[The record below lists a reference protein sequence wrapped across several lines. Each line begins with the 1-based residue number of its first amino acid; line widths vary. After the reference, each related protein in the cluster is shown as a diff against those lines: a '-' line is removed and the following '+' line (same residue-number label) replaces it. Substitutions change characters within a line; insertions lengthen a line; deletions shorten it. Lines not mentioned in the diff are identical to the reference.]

1 MGVFLL
7 LHLPQPSEGGML
19 CNGHPREGKLRHGA
33 GGRGPSPCFAG
44 WGQGR
49 AASKP
54 SSTIAMW
61 LEEPPPNWD
70 SGAVGCL
77 AAADLVPLVGNKP
90 AWSAREENV

>member
-1 MGVFLL
+1 ML

-19 CNGHPREGKLRHGA
+19 CNGHPWEGKLSHGA

-49 AASKP
+49 TTSKP

-61 LEEPPPNWD
+61 LEELPPKWD

-77 AAADLVPLVGNKP
+77 AAADLVAVVGNKP
-90 AWSAREENV
+90 AWSEREENV